1 MRVRFRLLG
10 PVDVRADDEPI
21 AIARRQERCLLGI
34 LLLEAG
40 HVVPAERLV
49 DLLWDGASPQHGR
62 RSVQIHIARLKAR
75 QTQAGNISG
84 VGKSENT
91 LGHVYLRL
99 GRYEEAMAHAAAS
112 LAISEQAGDRLD
124 IAWAWMLIGD
134 GHRGLGEVDQARELW
149 QQALA
154 EFERIDSSEA
164 EQARQ
169 RLRDTDPSNDVPV

>member
-1 MRVRFRLLG
+1 L
-10 PVDVRADDEPI
+10 
-21 AIARRQERCLLGI
+21 
-34 LLLEAG
+34 
-40 HVVPAERLV
+40 
-49 DLLWDGASPQHGR
+49 
-62 RSVQIHIARLKAR
+62 
-75 QTQAGNISG
+75 AGNISG